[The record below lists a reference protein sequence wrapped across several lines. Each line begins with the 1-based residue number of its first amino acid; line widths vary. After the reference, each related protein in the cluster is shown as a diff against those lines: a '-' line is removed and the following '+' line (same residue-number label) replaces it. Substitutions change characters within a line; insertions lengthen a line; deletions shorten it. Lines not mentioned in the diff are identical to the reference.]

1 MNRKLIIA
9 AFSAALL
16 ASCGKSQS
24 DYVTPLDDMV
34 SIEIELPASETKIT
48 GAGGA
53 EENAVSGYQVFIY
66 DLSTRMLEAYDT
78 PSPSSNTVNMQCT
91 TGPKEVV
98 VLANAPDLSSVVSYD
113 RLLETKALLSD
124 NKAGKLVMEGSSS
137 VNLTSVNN
145 KVTVELRKI
154 VSKVVLNKIET
165 AFELPAYRNMDFIL
179 KEMYLVNVAA
189 DKYYLSDSAGPS
201 LWYNKLKNENNLPE
215 LLWTSLGDTN
225 IRDSRIYDAEHH
237 FYCCPN
243 PHTSDTFSDEWSPRP
258 TRLVVVAELGG
269 KTYYY
274 PVVIKGGIEKNKVYN
289 VSLKVVRPGASNPEE
304 DMEKTTAVFTIDIK
318 GWDGQTDV
326 TETI

>member
-16 ASCGKSQS
+16 ASCEKSQS
-24 DYVTPLDDMV
+24 DYVTPLDDKV

-145 KVTVELRKI
+145 KATVELKKI
-154 VSKVVLNKIET
+154 VSKVVLN
-165 AFELPAYRNMDFIL
+165 R
-179 KEMYLVNVAA
+179 
-189 DKYYLSDSAGPS
+189 
-201 LWYNKLKNENNLPE
+201 
-215 LLWTSLGDTN
+215 
-225 IRDSRIYDAEHH
+225 
-237 FYCCPN
+237 
-243 PHTSDTFSDEWSPRP
+243 
-258 TRLVVVAELGG
+258 
-269 KTYYY
+269 
-274 PVVIKGGIEKNKVYN
+274 
-289 VSLKVVRPGASNPEE
+289 
-304 DMEKTTAVFTIDIK
+304 
-318 GWDGQTDV
+318 
-326 TETI
+326 